1 MNKLYPYQ
9 DAGVAF
15 LAGKK
20 RAYLADDMGLGKTVQ
35 AIVAAK
41 YAGIF
46 DVVIVCPASVR
57 ENWKREWEAWGGPCR
72 PIVMSYSEL
81 IRNPPFVGVPQLVI
95 LDEAH
100 YCKSPGAKRT
110 KAALKLAAAAPSAW
124 LLSGTPM
131 PNDPR
136 ELYAVFKY
144 LWPGAFPE
152 LNTQFK
158 WMDRFCLWGDSEW
171 GYRVWAVKPA
181 AMLHLVPAMREF
193 MLRRRLKDIAL
204 ELPSLRFTV
213 QSLDKD
219 PVLAGAIEYLAGEGD
234 NPEHMSTMRRLL
246 GAYKAPKVAKIILE
260 EMDEDQYDSIVVMY
274 HHHDTEAAL
283 YAVFEPAVGDARI
296 HGFNGA
302 TPALQR
308 QKHIDAFQQEGGI
321 FLAQQGAAGIGI
333 TLTRSS
339 EIVLVEPSWSPED
352 NWQAIKRIHR
362 IGQDAPCRARMFSSV
377 YWHYS

>member
-1 MNKLYPYQ
+1 MGCQKVHIMKLYPYQ

-57 ENWKREWEAWGGPCR
+57 ENWKREWEAWGGPGR
-72 PIVMSYSEL
+72 PIVMTYSEL

-246 GAYKAPKVAKIILE
+246 DCAKVLE
-260 EMDEDQYDSIVVMY
+260 RWDSNGLPEERIV
-274 HHHDTEAAL
+274 
-283 YAVFEPAVGDARI
+283 
-296 HGFNGA
+296 
-302 TPALQR
+302 
-308 QKHIDAFQQEGGI
+308 
-321 FLAQQGAAGIGI
+321 
-333 TLTRSS
+333 
-339 EIVLVEPSWSPED
+339 
-352 NWQAIKRIHR
+352 
-362 IGQDAPCRARMFSSV
+362 
-377 YWHYS
+377 